1 MDSKSRYFAGR
12 SSCVLLVVGLL
23 FGTVGFASE
32 AGVSVDISGE
42 LKYATVFN
50 FKDESRFNELQD
62 DIEGDH
68 HELTI
73 EANIV
78 NGSFSG
84 TMLFEEVDDETVD
97 PADTA
102 ALLAQKYTWQLTIDN
117 LQVHEGDLVFGQ
129 LDAVNTTD
137 DYVRLVTDEIN
148 EGLGYDA
155 ILGIRY
161 YHPEIPFVAQF
172 DANYESETYLPDFE
186 HDNFWALA
194 ANYLHQTGESEIH
207 ADIHIADDPDNVMR
221 PVFVGVAADIDLSLR
236 NRAVLVFQRAY
247 DMTYGA
253 RFERQT
259 EHKFYYIQFAD
270 PSWETKKDTITKV
283 GRVYDSPFTPMV
295 YTLELTRID
304 KTDLWLEIRADYLKH
319 KYAGYAEFA
328 KSFVA
333 GDSRS
338 EVGGGISYLTDASLL
353 YSAKYVNRVED
364 APANLPAIQAENYLE
379 LSVEY
384 GF

>member
-1 MDSKSRYFAGR
+1 MDSKSRYLVAG
-12 SSCVLLVVGLL
+12 SSCVLLVFGLL

-32 AGVSVDISGE
+32 TGVSVDISGE

-50 FKDESRFNELQD
+50 FKDDSRFNELQD

-78 NGSFSG
+78 NGPFSG

-102 ALLAQKYTWQLTIDN
+102 ALLAQQHTWQLTIDN

-137 DYVRLVTDEIN
+137 DYVKLVTDEIN

-161 YHPEIPFVAQF
+161 YHPEIPFVAQY

-186 HDNFWALA
+186 HDNFWGLA

-207 ADIHIADDPDNVMR
+207 ADIHIADDPDNIMR
-221 PVFVGVAADIDLSLR
+221 PVFVGVAADIDLNLR

-270 PSWETKKDTITKV
+270 PSWDAQKDTITKL

-319 KYAGYAEFA
+319 KY
-328 KSFVA
+328 
-333 GDSRS
+333 
-338 EVGGGISYLTDASLL
+338 
-353 YSAKYVNRVED
+353 
-364 APANLPAIQAENYLE
+364 
-379 LSVEY
+379 
-384 GF
+384 